1 MRPPRVVL
9 DTSAYSHFRAN
20 HAVTVD
26 FIATAEAVLVPT
38 IVLGELEAGFRL
50 GRRTDENRVTLAEF
64 LAEPFVSVLE
74 VSPEVARHYGQ
85 IFAALRK
92 AGTPIPTNDIWIAAS
107 TVVADAHLVTFD
119 ADFGRVRALQRTVL
133 RA

>member
-1 MRPPRVVL
+1 MRPARVVL

-26 FIATAEAVLVPT
+26 LIATAEAVLLPT

-50 GRRTDENRVTLAEF
+50 GRRTEENRVTLADF

-74 VSPEVARHYGQ
+74 VSPEVARYYGQ
-85 IFAALRK
+85 MFAALRK

-107 TVVADAHLVTFD
+107 TVVADAHLITFD
-119 ADFGRVRALQRTVL
+119 ADFERVRALPRTVL
-133 RA
+133 QA